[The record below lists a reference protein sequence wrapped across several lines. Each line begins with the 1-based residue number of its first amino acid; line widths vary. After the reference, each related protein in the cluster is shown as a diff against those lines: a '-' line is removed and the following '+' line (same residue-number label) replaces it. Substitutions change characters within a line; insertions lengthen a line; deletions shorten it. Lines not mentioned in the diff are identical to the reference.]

1 MSGQYPTGFNNPANF
16 GNQMNNPMRNQQMNM
31 NMNMGMPNQM
41 GMMNNQMNFNQ
52 PGLMQQPQPSQA
64 PQSQPMQ
71 SPNIGLGATGLSHG
85 SEMGAHVSPQHQM
98 QPQVGQQQQSMC
110 LDTPTASN
118 PGSVSNMIRSL
129 VNPPGTVQSQPQANQ
144 QQQQQQKEFNIVS
157 LCRFGQETVQDISS
171 RFQEVFAAL
180 KSVQPPNINNNPMQN
195 ATEKKVT
202 EQFRTIRLLF
212 KRLRLLFDKC
222 NDSCQQDL
230 GMEYTHI
237 ESLIPLKDEP
247 DHKLDPAP
255 SEEYKKHLQENR
267 ELTEAVMIK
276 NKQLREIIDRIRIII
291 WEINTMLSMRRTYNN

>member
-1 MSGQYPTGFNNPANF
+1 MSGQYPSGFNSPAGF
-16 GNQMNNPMRNQQMNM
+16 GNQMNNSMGNQMRNQQMNM
-31 NMNMGMPNQM
+31 GMGMPNQM
-41 GMMNNQMNFNQ
+41 GMMNTQMNFNQ
-52 PGLMQQPQPSQA
+52 PGIMQQSQQPQP

-71 SPNIGLGATGLSHG
+71 SPNMGLGATGLSHG
-85 SEMGAHVSPQHQM
+85 SEMGQIAHVSPQHQM
-98 QPQVGQQQQSMC
+98 QQQVNQQQSMC
-110 LDTPTASN
+110 LQTPTTANAGNASN
-118 PGSVSNMIRSL
+118 MINNLVPQVPGSVA
-129 VNPPGTVQSQPQANQ
+129 QSQSQNQ
-144 QQQQQQKEFNIVS
+144 HPHQKEFNIVS

-180 KSVQPPNINNNPMQN
+180 KSVQPPSINNPSHT
-195 ATEKKVT
+195 ATEKKIT

-247 DHKLDPAP
+247 DHKSDPAP
-255 SEEYKKHLQENR
+255 SEEFKKHIQENR
-267 ELTEAVMIK
+267 ELTEAVMMK

-291 WEINTMLSMRRTYNN
+291 WEINTMLSMRRS

>member
-52 PGLMQQPQPSQA
+52 PGLMQQPQPSQT

-71 SPNIGLGATGLSHG
+71 SPNIGLGTTGLSHG

-157 LCRFGQETVQDISS
+157 LCRFGQETVQDISRWRQTKYRRTICNIHCCTCS

-222 NDSCQQDL
+222 NDSCQQ
-230 GMEYTHI
+230 GKT
-237 ESLIPLKDEP
+237 
-247 DHKLDPAP
+247 
-255 SEEYKKHLQENR
+255 
-267 ELTEAVMIK
+267 
-276 NKQLREIIDRIRIII
+276 IRSQ
-291 WEINTMLSMRRTYNN
+291 SM

>member
-1 MSGQYPTGFNNPANF
+1 
-16 GNQMNNPMRNQQMNM
+16 MNM

-41 GMMNNQMNFNQ
+41 GMMNTQMNFNQ
-52 PGLMQQPQPSQA
+52 PGLMQQPSQP

-71 SPNIGLGATGLSHG
+71 SPNMGIVTPTLSHG
-85 SEMGAHVSPQHQM
+85 TEMAHVSPQHQM
-98 QPQVGQQQQSMC
+98 QQQASQQQQQSMC
-110 LDTPTASN
+110 LQTPTTN
-118 PGSVSNMIRSL
+118 PGSVSNMISSM
-129 VNPPGTVQSQPQANQ
+129 VNPQAPPGGSVPQTQPQAN
-144 QQQQQQKEFNIVS
+144 QQQQQKEFNIVS

-180 KSVQPPNINNNPMQN
+180 KSVQPPNINNPLQSS
-195 ATEKKVT
+195 TEKKVT

-291 WEINTMLSMRRTYNN
+291 WEINTMLSMRRS